1 MMEAAAEAS
10 AKAAEEVMRG
20 PNSVRLLSASGAAG
34 HPAGAGGRLFDWRW
48 HDRHKLVILAQRCAE
63 SRDEVVA
70 ARMVAAIMRRMP
82 SSYAPG
88 SVLRLRNGN

>member
-1 MMEAAAEAS
+1 
-10 AKAAEEVMRG
+10 
-20 PNSVRLLSASGAAG
+20 
-34 HPAGAGGRLFDWRW
+34 
-48 HDRHKLVILAQRCAE
+48 VILAQRCAE